1 MWFLCVMLF
10 ENFTSGRVND
20 VEGFEKKEDT
30 SMSLLEKAEILIYN
44 EDEKLREIFICQLQP
59 YNGLPLVSDE

>member
-30 SMSLLEKAEILIYN
+30 SISLLEKAENLIYN

>member
-1 MWFLCVMLF
+1 MWFLCVILF

-30 SMSLLEKAEILIYN
+30 SISLLEKAENLIYN